1 MKKLPTL
8 PDIPESEQTP
18 VVKSLL
24 LIVEQCF
31 QSIQQQAE
39 EIERLKDEVRVLK
52 KQKKRPTFKP
62 SNLDK
67 ETDKST
73 GDDSVSTENK
83 KRPGS
88 KKRSKNVNLTI
99 HDDQVVQPQDG
110 IPPGARFK
118 GYRDFIV
125 QELVIGTKNTRYRL
139 ARYVTPDGQTL
150 TAKLPKE
157 LNGLHYG
164 PYLLSY
170 VLYQHHHC
178 HVTQPLLLEQL
189 REWGIDISAGQI
201 NRLLSEGKSQF
212 HQEKNDI
219 LKAGLALSDY
229 VTVDDSGAR
238 HKGVNGYVTQIGNEY
253 FAWFEST
260 GSKSRVNFLELLCA
274 GDKSY
279 RINHHAESYW
289 VDQKLPHVPL
299 KLLLESGLSHFAN
312 ALRWEEHL
320 DEQGINSARHR
331 RIATEGALLG
341 NVQHQ
346 NRCQNLVILSD
357 GAGQFNILQHAL
369 CWIHTER
376 LVHTMLPLNEW
387 HREDIAKVRGEIWDL
402 YRGLKT
408 YKVRPGSD
416 QKAALE
422 TFFDEIFT
430 QRTRYES
437 LNQLLK
443 RIYKNKAKLLRVLAR
458 PEIPLHT
465 NGSETDIRDFVKKRK
480 ISGGTRSD
488 VGREC
493 RDTFSSLKKTCRKLG
508 VSFWDYILDRNSG
521 IEDIPPLAE
530 LIRREV
536 AAD

>member
-39 EIERLKDEVRVLK
+39 EVERLKDEVRVLK

-62 SNLDK
+62 SNLDR

-83 KRPGS
+83 KRAGS
-88 KKRSKNVNLTI
+88 KKRSKNANLTI

-260 GSKSRVNFLELLCA
+260 GSNPHVAPTSHLTIVTPFIAVPCKFFLSR
-274 GDKSY
+274 
-279 RINHHAESYW
+279 W
-289 VDQKLPHVPL
+289 VDLKFQKLLVELSTPNWLFFEQLVVGSQTLPSNL
-299 KLLLESGLSHFAN
+299 NARVVNSEFYQDAGLSRF
-312 ALRWEEHL
+312 EESA
-320 DEQGINSARHR
+320 GIK
-331 RIATEGALLG
+331 
-341 NVQHQ
+341 NV
-346 NRCQNLVILSD
+346 SD
-357 GAGQFNILQHAL
+357 AF
-369 CWIHTER
+369 
-376 LVHTMLPLNEW
+376 
-387 HREDIAKVRGEIWDL
+387 
-402 YRGLKT
+402 
-408 YKVRPGSD
+408 
-416 QKAALE
+416 
-422 TFFDEIFT
+422 
-430 QRTRYES
+430 
-437 LNQLLK
+437 
-443 RIYKNKAKLLRVLAR
+443 
-458 PEIPLHT
+458 
-465 NGSETDIRDFVKKRK
+465 
-480 ISGGTRSD
+480 
-488 VGREC
+488 
-493 RDTFSSLKKTCRKLG
+493 
-508 VSFWDYILDRNSG
+508 
-521 IEDIPPLAE
+521 
-530 LIRREV
+530 
-536 AAD
+536 